1 MIIEINIMIWIYRV
15 MINEFC
21 VNMYIYFI
29 FKKKEINKNVL
40 FIILGEIY
48 YEVRCLV
55 ICCDI
60 VGDFDIC

>member
-48 YEVRCLV
+48 YKV
-55 ICCDI
+55 
-60 VGDFDIC
+60 